1 MKTEVIMQR
10 QLFGKT
16 VRQKSLDN
24 FFSANDLVNAGNYY
38 RITNGMSVFN
48 LGNYLKNQS
57 TIEFMDEVKSR
68 YGDCIKITKGRKGE
82 TWVHPLLFI
91 DIALAIDPKLKIEVY
106 EWMFDNLIKF
116 RNDSGDSYIEMSAAI
131 FTRHQNIRTFKDYIK
146 QVASLIKYSLKVDSW
161 QTATEEQLKKRDL
174 IHNSIKLLSKVLK
187 DPDQIVRV
195 AIDEHK

>member
-1 MKTEVIMQR
+1 MKTEVVMQR
-10 QLFGKT
+10 QLFGKQI
-16 VRQKSLDN
+16 RQKSLDN
-24 FFSANDLVNAGNYY
+24 FFSANDLVGAGNYY
-38 RITNGMSVFN
+38 RAINGLPIFN

-68 YGDCIKITKGRKGE
+68 YGDCIKVKKGRNGE
-82 TWVHPLLFI
+82 TWVHPLVFV
-91 DIALAIDPKLKIEVY
+91 DIALAIDPKLKVEVY
-106 EWMFDNLIKF
+106 EWMFDNLIKY
-116 RNDSGDSYIEMSAAI
+116 RNDSGDSYKEMSAAI
-131 FTRHQNIRTFKDYIK
+131 FTRHQNIRTFKEYIT
-146 QVASLIKYSLKVDSW
+146 QVASLIKHSLKVDSW